1 MKKPDRSK
9 VGRGNRQRVR
19 NLFRL
24 HGIEFPYGRDCANN
38 RYSFKIDP
46 IHSLNKDAE
55 ASRDAVLRKM
65 YNIALS
71 LSFAESFD
79 LGLEIVPTN
88 NMCGYPYGRQYG
100 VAVRFKDA

>member
-1 MKKPDRSK
+1 MP
-9 VGRGNRQRVR
+9 NRQRVR

-24 HGIEFPYGRDCANN
+24 HGIEFPYHRAIANG

-46 IHSLNKDAE
+46 IHELNKDAE
-55 ASRDAVLRKM
+55 AKRDAILRKM
-65 YNIALS
+65 YDIALS

-79 LGLEIVPTN
+79 LQLDIVPTN
-88 NMCGYPYGRQYG
+88 RDCSYPRGKQYG